1 MSKRTFCKILAFSIL
16 GLVLILKSGL
26 VYVRFP
32 PLASYK
38 LNNVENKVL
47 SDALAEFRENLQVDP
62 WGSKVFLDETEFGK
76 PLSSELLGVSYPD
89 SEKTVVKGLTGI
101 IYSIAYVTK
110 TDKTEIVEHFQWIVC
125 DNAEIKLVSYRVTPM
140 KTTYR
145 TAIENRRILS
155 EKYSN
160 QMIINL
166 GNFLGPVEIRY

>member
-1 MSKRTFCKILAFSIL
+1 MSKRTLCKILAFSIL
-16 GLVLILKSGL
+16 GLVLILKSGM
-26 VYVRFP
+26 VFVRFP
-32 PLASYK
+32 PPAAYK

-47 SDALAEFRENLQVDP
+47 SDALSEFRNNQQIDP

-76 PLSSELLGVSYPD
+76 PIFSELLGVTYAD
-89 SEKTVVKGLTGI
+89 SEKEVIKELTGV

-125 DNAEIKLVSYRVTPM
+125 DNAEIKLVSYWITPM
-140 KTTYR
+140 KITYR
-145 TAIENRRILS
+145 NAIENRKILS

-160 QMIINL
+160 QIIVNL